1 MRLYDM
7 IEDRSVASGDG
18 CFLLGRS
25 IDDVAHQQ
33 ATFVGR
39 RGMIDVAHQQATY
52 VRRRGT
58 SEFKLSPKYITRGV
72 CIIKIAIHAVRPAT
86 PHVTRKA
93 HRRSAELQCF
103 KVFAEGNRGRNR

>member
-1 MRLYDM
+1 MRPYNM
-7 IEDRSVASGDG
+7 IKDRSVASGDG

-39 RGMIDVAHQQATY
+39 RGMIDVAHRQATY

-72 CIIKIAIHAVRPAT
+72 CMYNQNSDSRSRPLIHFNALVDASVRDRCSDVCVSR
-86 PHVTRKA
+86 H
-93 HRRSAELQCF
+93 LI
-103 KVFAEGNRGRNR
+103 